1 MKRIIAAFGV
11 ITLSLLVGAERL
23 QSQTTTSGPVKN
35 GPSLTLPNKADSMR
49 FAVIGDTGTGKTAQ
63 TELAEVMAQYHAV
76 FPFQCV
82 LMTGDNMYGGEDAKD
97 YDDKFA
103 QPYKKLLDA
112 GVKFHAALG
121 NHDNSN
127 QRSYKNF
134 NMGGEEYYTFKKGG
148 VRFFALNSNYMDQ
161 RQLKWLEDELKNS
174 GADWKVSFFHH
185 PPYSS
190 GEQHG
195 SSTELRKIIEPLFIK
210 YRVDVVFNGHEH
222 FYERIKPQQGVYYFI
237 SGAGGK
243 LRPGGVKTTSLTAKS
258 FDQDLHF
265 MLVEIAG
272 DQMHF
277 QVISRAGKTIDSG
290 VLPRLDRKQISA
302 VK

>member
-1 MKRIIAAFGV
+1 MKRIVAAFGV
-11 ITLSLLVGAERL
+11 VTLLLLVGAERL
-23 QSQTTTSGPVKN
+23 QSQTTSSGAVK

-49 FAVIGDTGTGKTAQ
+49 FAVIGDTGTGKREQA
-63 TELAEVMAQYHAV
+63 ELAEVLAQYHAV
-76 FPFQCV
+76 FPFQRV

-97 YDDKFA
+97 YNDKFA
-103 QPYKKLLDA
+103 LPYKKLLDA

-121 NHDNSN
+121 NHDNAN
-127 QRSYKNF
+127 QRSYKDF
-134 NMGGEEYYTFKKGG
+134 NMGGEEYYSFKESG

-161 RQLKWLEDELKNS
+161 RQLKWLEDELKKS

-190 GEQHG
+190 GAQHG
-195 SSTELRKIIEPLFIK
+195 SSTELRKIIEPLFIE
-210 YRVDVVFNGHEH
+210 YGVDVVFCGHEH

-243 LRPGGVKTTSLTAKS
+243 LRPGGVKATSLTAKS

-277 QVISRAGKTIDSG
+277 QVVSRAGKTIDTG